1 MAISRWISTLVLS
14 TVTLAASAQSAST
27 SLHTRTLAATCASCH
42 GTNGKAAEGSVVPPL
57 AAMPK
62 ETMVATMKAF
72 KAGTRPATIMHQLAK
87 GYTDE
92 QIELIATYFASIR

>member
-1 MAISRWISTLVLS
+1 M
-14 TVTLAASAQSAST
+14 
-27 SLHTRTLAATCASCH
+27 
-42 GTNGKAAEGSVVPPL
+42 PPL